1 MVCLLG
7 LFKAQLSAAIAS
19 KPIWHNQP
27 SAHHRCRDWLPL
39 LEICPALQMPAGP
52 RCHSKLTAPGRAFG
66 PRLVLLPLLDAYF
79 RFRDGTPGSQIVT
92 ERFEVTW
99 ESVMVSSHNAIVL
112 KFDGRGSGFQ
122 GTKLLHEVKRRL
134 GLLEEKD
141 QLEAVRWM
149 TLLLKKLIH

>member
-1 MVCLLG
+1 M
-7 LFKAQLSAAIAS
+7 
-19 KPIWHNQP
+19 H
-27 SAHHRCRDWLPL
+27 
-39 LEICPALQMPAGP
+39 AGP
-52 RCHSKLTAPGRAFG
+52 HCHGKLVAPGRVFG
-66 PRLVLLPLLDAYF
+66 PCLVPLPLLDDCF
-79 RFRDGTPGSQIVT
+79 CFRDGTPGSQIVT

-141 QLEAVRWM
+141 QLEAVR
-149 TLLLKKLIH
+149 

>member
-1 MVCLLG
+1 MVY
-7 LFKAQLSAAIAS
+7 LFGVFEVQNPPPMAS
-19 KPIWHNQP
+19 TPASSPSPPHQP
-27 SAHHRCRDWLPL
+27 PAPRCRRGCSPLPQS
-39 LEICPALQMPAGP
+39 CTAQP
-52 RCHSKLTAPGRAFG
+52 REPTGRAFA
-66 PRLVLLPLLDAYF
+66 PRSSAPLLDACLC
-79 RFRDGTPGSQIVT
+79 FRDGTPGSQIVT

-141 QLEAVRWM
+141 QLEAVR
-149 TLLLKKLIH
+149 

>member
-1 MVCLLG
+1 MHAG
-7 LFKAQLSAAIAS
+7 A
-19 KPIWHNQP
+19 
-27 SAHHRCRDWLPL
+27 
-39 LEICPALQMPAGP
+39 AGP
-52 RCHSKLTAPGRAFG
+52 RGHGKLTAPGRAFG
-66 PRLVLLPLLDAYF
+66 PCLVPSPLLDAYF
-79 RFRDGTPGSQIVT
+79 CFRDGTPGSQIVT

-141 QLEAVRWM
+141 QLEAVR
-149 TLLLKKLIH
+149 